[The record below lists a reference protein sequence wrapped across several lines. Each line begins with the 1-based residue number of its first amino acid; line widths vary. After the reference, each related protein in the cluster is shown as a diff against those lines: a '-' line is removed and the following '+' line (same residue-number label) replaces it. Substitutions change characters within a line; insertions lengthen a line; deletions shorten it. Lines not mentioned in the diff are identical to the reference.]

1 MGFSRAPVVFF
12 QNDEDRDLFVE
23 RRIIQPQ
30 RTRVLPGSGVDLE
43 RFSPAPATAGPPTF
57 LLVGRL
63 LRDKGVVEFVE
74 AARRVRTAMSG
85 RALPAARADR
95 RWQPYSGGSGRL
107 AAWVAEGIV
116 EYLGVTDDVR
126 PFLAEAS
133 AVVLPSYREGLPRS
147 LLEAGAMARPL
158 IATDVPGCR
167 AVVEDGHNGYLCAVR
182 DPASLADAMLRLANL
197 PAERRQAMGEAA
209 RHTVERKYGED
220 RVTAAYLNALAEVAL
235 ARRSSLMPGMTSK
248 LDAAPSGPPGRRA
261 YVVGDVHGRLDLLE
275 NCSPR
280 IHSELQRHPAD
291 QTLLVFLGDLIDRGP
306 SSAQVLERLRIYKR
320 PGINAVF
327 LLGNHEEVLL
337 RILAGDALLIAKW
350 RWFGGAECLQSY
362 GVDPEQLRHA
372 SPCGSPGHRSPRAI
386 PREHVKF
393 LESFA
398 DSCRFG
404 DYLLVHAGIRPGIAL
419 DEQTQADLRWIREPF
434 LLDES
439 DHGVVVV
446 HGHTISSEVEQ
457 RPNRIGIDTGRLP
470 HGHSHR
476 ARHRGHRSLA
486 GRYPVLA

>member
-1 MGFSRAPVVFF
+1 
-12 QNDEDRDLFVE
+12 
-23 RRIIQPQ
+23 
-30 RTRVLPGSGVDLE
+30 
-43 RFSPAPATAGPPTF
+43 
-57 LLVGRL
+57 
-63 LRDKGVVEFVE
+63 
-74 AARRVRTAMSG
+74 
-85 RALPAARADR
+85 
-95 RWQPYSGGSGRL
+95 
-107 AAWVAEGIV
+107 
-116 EYLGVTDDVR
+116 
-126 PFLAEAS
+126 
-133 AVVLPSYREGLPRS
+133 
-147 LLEAGAMARPL
+147 
-158 IATDVPGCR
+158 
-167 AVVEDGHNGYLCAVR
+167 
-182 DPASLADAMLRLANL
+182 
-197 PAERRQAMGEAA
+197 
-209 RHTVERKYGED
+209 
-220 RVTAAYLNALAEVAL
+220 
-235 ARRSSLMPGMTSK
+235 MPGITSK

-275 NCSPR
+275 NLLAR

-291 QTLLVFLGDLIDRGP
+291 QTTLVFVGDLIDRGP
-306 SSAQVLERLRIYKR
+306 SSAQVLERLRSYKR

-337 RILAGDALLIAKW
+337 RILAGDALLITKW

-372 SPCGSPGHRSPRAI
+372 SHGEALTIVRRAI

-434 LLDES
+434 LLDDS

-457 RPNRIGIDTGRLP
+457 RPNRIGIDTGAYRTGILTALAID
-470 HGHSHR
+470 GTDR
-476 ARHRGHRSLA
+476 WLVDTRS
-486 GRYPVLA
+486 